1 MKINDEDS
9 IEWGD
14 KITAALK
21 ISSEKLI
28 AEKKRLNL
36 PIVISENG
44 IIKVIEAKDL
54 K

>member
-1 MKINDEDS
+1 MTNAEIDKLQEKILQ
-9 IEWGD
+9 GM
-14 KITAALK
+14 K

-44 IIKVIEAKDL
+44 VIKVIEAKDL